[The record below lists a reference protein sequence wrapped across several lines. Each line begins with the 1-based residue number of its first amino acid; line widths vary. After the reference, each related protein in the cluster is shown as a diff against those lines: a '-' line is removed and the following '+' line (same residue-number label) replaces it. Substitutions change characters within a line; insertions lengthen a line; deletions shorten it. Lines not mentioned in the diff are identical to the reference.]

1 MLHQML
7 RAARLDRRFFTEL
20 IFDDYA
26 TGNAVLVVAAV
37 YTVIALSLG
46 LSGVQGVGMTGLL
59 LLVLG
64 GVIGWLVLSGGLW
77 LAGVKLLNGQA
88 RGQTVV
94 RLVGFAHVPLI
105 VVAAGL
111 PFPSPINGVIVLVG
125 FVWFLAA
132 LVSVARV
139 LFDFDLSHAASATV
153 LAVAVWWALQ
163 WIGLGPDLRVILAS
177 L

>member
-26 TGNAVLVVAAV
+26 TGNSVLVVGAV
-37 YTVIALSLG
+37 FAIIAVA
-46 LSGVQGVGMTGLL
+46 SGFSGFSGIGVTGLL

-64 GVIGWLVLSGGLW
+64 GIIGWLVLAGALW
-77 LAGVKLLNGQA
+77 LGGVKLLNGQA

-111 PFPSPINGVIVLVG
+111 PFPSPINAVIALAG

-132 LVSVARV
+132 LVSVTRV
-139 LFDFDLSHAASATV
+139 LFDFDLTHALSATL

-163 WIGLGPDLRVILAS
+163 WIGLGPDLRVVLAA